1 MSLSNDYSG
10 WLVRLILY
18 NILSEERRTIVL
30 NSMIYKVVVTPDPE
44 DGGFTVSCPA
54 ISGCHSEG
62 ETIEEAL
69 ENIKDAIQGCIG
81 VLNERASRQ
90 QGSTVIDVSV

>member
-1 MSLSNDYSG
+1 
-10 WLVRLILY
+10 V
-18 NILSEERRTIVL
+18 